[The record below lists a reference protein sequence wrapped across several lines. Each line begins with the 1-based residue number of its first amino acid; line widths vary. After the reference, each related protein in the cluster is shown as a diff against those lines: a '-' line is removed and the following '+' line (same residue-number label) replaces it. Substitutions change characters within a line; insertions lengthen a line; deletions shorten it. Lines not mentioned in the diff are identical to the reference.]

1 MRLGLRLGAGLI
13 LLAKPLTYA
22 VPLMPVAPQKPR
34 ANSLNAARV
43 AGVMPHRWPRP
54 LPSIRSMKVVWSCSS
69 LRPIASRTRHSA
81 MLAMPLAVA
90 RIAITPVFLSSR
102 SPGEG

>member
-1 MRLGLRLGAGLI
+1 MGLGFGFGFGFGLELGLAAGFGLAVGLGFGV
-13 LLAKPLTYA
+13 T
-22 VPLMPVAPQKPR
+22 
-34 ANSLNAARV
+34 LNAARV

-81 MLAMPLAVA
+81 MLAMPGQ
-90 RIAITPVFLSSR
+90 RDIRRYREIQGDGRYRET
-102 SPGEG
+102 